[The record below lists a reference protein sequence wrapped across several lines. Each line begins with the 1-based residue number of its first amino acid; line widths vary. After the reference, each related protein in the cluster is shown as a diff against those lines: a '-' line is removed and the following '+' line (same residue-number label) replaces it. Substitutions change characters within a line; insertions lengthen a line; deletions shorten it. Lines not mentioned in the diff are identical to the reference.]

1 LRKRAVWLREL
12 RYLFVHAS
20 RADSMI
26 STEKIRETLPTIGII
41 LAVGTLMSIL
51 GPYNSHA
58 LGVPGVWFYW
68 TGLMAVGW
76 ISGRI
81 FTALLERIYP
91 DLQPL
96 LGGLVLATLVTLP
109 VSSTVIVIQAVMGPA
124 FKLGQL
130 PMVFFMVWVVSAAVT
145 LVSVFME
152 RARNEAA
159 AAAAAPEGG
168 NGVGRGLAEKL
179 PPRMRTAPLLALQ
192 AEDHYL
198 RVHTEAGDELILMRL
213 SDAIAAVEGLDGAR
227 THRSWWVA
235 RKAVQDVARADGRA
249 TLTLTNGVEAPVS
262 RTYSPKL
269 REAGWY

>member
-1 LRKRAVWLREL
+1 
-12 RYLFVHAS
+12 
-20 RADSMI
+20 MI

-76 ISGRI
+76 ISGRM
-81 FTALLERIYP
+81 FTALLDRIYP

-109 VSSTVIVIQAVMGPA
+109 VSSSVIVIQAVMGPP
-124 FKLGQL
+124 FRLSQI

-159 AAAAAPEGG
+159 AAAGEPDGSG
-168 NGVGRGLAEKL
+168 IGRGLAEKL
-179 PPRMRTAPLLALQ
+179 PPRLRSSPVLALQ

-198 RVHTEAGDELILMRL
+198 RVHTEAGDALILMRL
-213 SDAIAAVEGLDGAR
+213 GDAIAAVEGLDGAR

-235 RKAVQDVARADGRA
+235 RRAVRDVARAGGRA
-249 TLTLTNGVEAPVS
+249 TLTLTNDVEAPVS

>member
-1 LRKRAVWLREL
+1 
-12 RYLFVHAS
+12 
-20 RADSMI
+20 MI
-26 STEKIRETLPTIGII
+26 STDNIRKVLPTIGII
-41 LAVGTLMSIL
+41 LAIGTLMSIL

-81 FTALLERIYP
+81 FTALLEHIYP
-91 DLQPL
+91 GLQPL
-96 LGGLVLATLVTLP
+96 LSGLVLATLVTFP
-109 VSSTVIVIQAVMGPA
+109 VSATVIVIQPMTGPA

-159 AAAAAPEGG
+159 TATAPLEGG
-168 NGVGRGLAEKL
+168 NGIGLGLAEKL
-179 PPRMRTAPLLALQ
+179 PPRLRTASLLALQ

-213 SDAIAAVEGLDGAR
+213 GDAIAAVEGLDGER

-235 RKAVQDVARADGRA
+235 RRAVQDVARADGRA
-249 TLTLTNGVEAPVS
+249 TLTLSNGVEAPVS
-262 RTYSPKL
+262 RTYSPRL

>member
-1 LRKRAVWLREL
+1 
-12 RYLFVHAS
+12 
-20 RADSMI
+20 MI
-26 STEKIRETLPTIGII
+26 STAKIRETLPTIGII

-76 ISGRI
+76 ISGWI
-81 FTALLERIYP
+81 FTAALERIYP

-96 LGGLVLATLVTLP
+96 LGGLVLATLVTFP
-109 VSSTVIVIQAVMGPA
+109 VAATVIVIQAVTGPA

-159 AAAAAPEGG
+159 TATAATQGEASGIGPA
-168 NGVGRGLAEKL
+168 LAEKL
-179 PPRMRTAPLLALQ
+179 PPRLRAAPLIALQ

-198 RVHTEAGDELILMRL
+198 RVHTQAGDALILMRL
-213 SDAIAAVEGLDGAR
+213 GDAIAAVDGLDGAR

-235 RKAVQDVARADGRA
+235 RQAVQDIARADGRA